1 MSDFFKWRPE
11 TGLEPWYETDPH
23 HPRRL
28 VPVAPSGRRA
38 LWILMAGMASAIPLV
53 LLLLALLDPH
63 YLVVLVVILSVEFGF
78 PTWFLWKIRG
88 RVREIG

>member
-11 TGLEPWYETDPH
+11 TGLEPWFEIDPH

-28 VPVAPSGRRA
+28 VPVASAGRRA

-53 LLLLALLDPH
+53 LLLALLDPH
-63 YLVVLVVILSVEFGF
+63 YLVVLVAILLVELGF
-78 PTWFLWKIRG
+78 PIWFLWTIRG
-88 RVREIG
+88 RVREMT